1 MTFELKE
8 KNATTNAMNNN
19 LNLTSVGHS
28 TSIGID
34 SNFQTRVDDSLVERI
49 LQEFAS
55 CKYVSFKVI
64 NHNSQRGGDTYR
76 FDSERRRLR

>member
-28 TSIGID
+28 TSVGID
-34 SNFQTRVDDSLVERI
+34 GDFQTRVDDSLVERI

-55 CKYVSFKVI
+55 WK
-64 NHNSQRGGDTYR
+64 
-76 FDSERRRLR
+76 